1 MTYDKVSFYIR
12 DDFSDKGEYIEQR
25 NIVRGDVYG
34 LRNYILQFMETA
46 ENKRKMFGKLY
57 ISLPECNNAAFAY
70 T

>member
-12 DDFSDKGEYIEQR
+12 DDFSGKGEYIEQR

-46 ENKRKMFGKLY
+46 SILDILNMSILKKTL
-57 ISLPECNNAAFAY
+57 
-70 T
+70 